1 MKPVTI
7 IGIVLIL
14 LGVAGFFIG
23 GVSVKDSETKAQIGD
38 LKITAETQKNYAIP
52 PWAAGLLVI
61 AGVGIAVFGF
71 VKKR

>member
-23 GVSVKDSETKAQIGD
+23 GETKAQIGD

-52 PWAAGLLVI
+52 PWAAGLVVI